1 MKWYYIFLPVAV
13 FLTAWAGSALTTAS
27 LQDWYLQINKP
38 AWTPPGLYIGL
49 VWTVLFVLLAI
60 AGILVWKK
68 MPRPAPS
75 GAGARGRGFTMFA
88 VIFFVNLGLNALWS
102 YLFFSA
108 HLLPAAF
115 FEALV
120 LGLSVLL
127 LIILSWKSVRAAAW
141 MLVPY
146 CVWVFFAAYLTYVVW
161 MMN

>member
-1 MKWYYIFLPVAV
+1 MKWHYIFLPVVV

-38 AWTPPGLYIGL
+38 VWTPPGLYIGL

-68 MPRPAPS
+68 MS
-75 GAGARGRGFTMFA
+75 RGRGFTIFA
-88 VIFFVNLGLNALWS
+88 VTFFVNLGLNALWS
-102 YLFFSA
+102 YLFFGA
-108 HLLPAAF
+108 HMLPAAF
-115 FEALV
+115 FEALL
-120 LGLSVLL
+120 LGVSVLVM
-127 LIILSWKSVRAAAW
+127 IILSWKTVRAAAW

-146 CVWVFFAAYLTYVVW
+146 CAWVFFASYLTYTVW